1 MGSGVLVESLKNK
14 HEAAETDISVGP
26 TSRTLVRMQR
36 TRERCYVPSQCC
48 SYCPITQLRE
58 IGTPTLHCTNCRF
71 GLQSEDWAI
80 DPLGHG
86 ITPTTRPQVA
96 GPEESS
102 QLLCYCATIWP
113 EAESEFGIHS
123 RHDREFA
130 SFIIMILEVCLR
142 ANLLPYQ
149 GGWNNH
155 IRKTTKPPKLVLGP
169 LIDGE

>member
-71 GLQSEDWAI
+71 GLQSEDGAI
-80 DPLGHG
+80 DPLGHA

-96 GPEESS
+96 VQKNRPNCCAIAQLSGQRLNLNLEFTHDTTESWH
-102 QLLCYCATIWP
+102 LL
-113 EAESEFGIHS
+113 S
-123 RHDREFA
+123 
-130 SFIIMILEVCLR
+130 
-142 ANLLPYQ
+142 
-149 GGWNNH
+149 
-155 IRKTTKPPKLVLGP
+155 
-169 LIDGE
+169 